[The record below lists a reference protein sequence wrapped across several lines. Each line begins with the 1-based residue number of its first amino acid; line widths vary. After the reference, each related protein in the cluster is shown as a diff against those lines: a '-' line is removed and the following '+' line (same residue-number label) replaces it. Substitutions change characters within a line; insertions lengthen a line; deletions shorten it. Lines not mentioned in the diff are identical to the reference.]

1 MLTITNINFKQKSID
16 KVECAGNVKDLQ
28 MSMVRNTLCVNV
40 IYNEGGTNTTEY
52 KKPNKEDTIEE
63 VNMNLFDMETE
74 NTQQEQVNIS
84 CKVEEQEEEEEE
96 EEEQEEVKEEEVKEE
111 EEKEEEV
118 KE

>member
-40 IYNEGGTNTTEY
+40 IYNEGETNTTEY

-96 EEEQEEVKEEEVKEE
+96 QEEVK
-111 EEKEEEV
+111 
-118 KE
+118 